1 MNKSKY
7 IIPGYTPEIL
17 RQDPDLP
24 NFQRDAFEKVAAK
37 RVAVPPK
44 NQEEQDNLE
53 KLRECA
59 RRNLIPL
66 FNYR

>member
-7 IIPGYTPEIL
+7 IIEGDTPEIL

-24 NFQRDAFEKVAAK
+24 NFQRDAFEKVALK
-37 RVAVPPK
+37 RMSVPPK
-44 NQEEQDNLE
+44 NKEEQDNLE
-53 KLRECA
+53 RLRECA

-66 FNYR
+66 FNYK

>member
-7 IIPGYTPEIL
+7 VIEGYTPEIL

-24 NFQRDAFEKVAAK
+24 NFQRDAFEKVSLG

-44 NQEEQDNLE
+44 NKEEQDRLNNLKE
-53 KLRECA
+53 VA

-66 FNYR
+66 FNYK